1 VLLEL
6 KAFKGNGE
14 RLVQSHAE
22 GISNHNSLFLL
33 LSMEIQKAITNSF
46 ASSSQRRVSLEEEES
61 YDK

>member
-1 VLLEL
+1 V

-22 GISNHNSLFLL
+22 GINNHNSLFLL
-33 LSMEIQKAITNSF
+33 VKHGNTRGHNKLFCNSLSEE
-46 ASSSQRRVSLEEEES
+46 VSVEEEEF